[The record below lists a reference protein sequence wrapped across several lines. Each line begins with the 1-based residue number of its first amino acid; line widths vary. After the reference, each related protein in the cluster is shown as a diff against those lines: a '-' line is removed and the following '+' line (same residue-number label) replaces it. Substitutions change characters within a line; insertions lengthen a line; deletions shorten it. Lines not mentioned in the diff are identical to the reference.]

1 MRENYGLTYEVE
13 VETVRLVAEFEV
25 SSDVAN

>member
-1 MRENYGLTYEVE
+1 MRENYGSTYPIE
-13 VETVRLVAEFEV
+13 VETGRLIAEFEV